1 MSSRLADPLYHRLR
15 RTFPPGQP
23 YTRADWEEETMP
35 AVVRQFLEHRL
46 RQHSRREVRQMRR
59 ARTDWVDYDHPEM
72 EAAVRTFFDAVAAH
86 TRVPADAWDD
96 TLRHAVDYTTAYLV
110 RPVPVLVEFVY
121 GDQDDPLALDAIRE
135 RMQFFRPYP
144 YLREAVRAYAE
155 KREQDALSRGTF
167 VSVLERVDEGIATD
181 VDADRWLQLLG
192 PLFEAGRHA
201 FGQKRLPVPL
211 LRTFFEEKGQDGIAG
226 RLTEYGQ
233 EGTDE
238 IAPEALARL
247 IDGAQE
253 TTAEDPKQTPR
264 PSAPNDSPFTDPPP
278 ESTPPADNA
287 GEAVWGVSQ
296 SDGEAAAAE
305 SDPAPGNE
313 EPLWKQFQ
321 QGKSGTS
328 RAHTAERNGGRDTP
342 RWAQFR
348 QDRSTRAD
356 QIADTSENDAAE
368 QASANRKKTDRTG
381 ASPKEGTDN
390 ASVRSSSDA
399 SFAPSSDSGSRP
411 DRTRTE
417 SASASAGPGDL
428 ATLER
433 EILGTENPSRRERY
447 VEELFGGDPSAYR
460 QVLRRLRTADTW
472 SEASDII
479 ASDIFRAHKVNIY
492 SDAAV
497 HFTNIVETRFKERE
511 ERP

>member
-15 RTFPPGQP
+15 RTFPPGSS
-23 YTRADWEEETMP
+23 YTRADWDEETMP

-121 GDQDDPLALDAIRE
+121 GDQDGPLALEAIRQ

-155 KREQDALSRGTF
+155 KRDQEAVARDTF
-167 VSVLERVDEGIATD
+167 ASVLGRVDEGIATD
-181 VDADRWLQLLG
+181 ATTDRWLQLLS
-192 PLFEAGRHA
+192 PLFGVGRYA
-201 FGQKRLPVPL
+201 LGQERLPVPL
-211 LRTFFEEKGQDGIAG
+211 LRTFFEEKGQEGIAE
-226 RLTEYGQ
+226 RLAEHAR
-233 EGTDE
+233 EGPEE
-238 IAPEALARL
+238 IGPDALSRL
-247 IDGAQE
+247 IDGAE
-253 TTAEDPKQTPR
+253 ERATEETGRTPTTASD
-264 PSAPNDSPFTDPPP
+264 DSPFRDPPA
-278 ESTPPADNA
+278 ETAPPDDNA
-287 GEAVWGVSQ
+287 SDSVWGVSR
-296 SDGEAAAAE
+296 SDDAAADSASE
-305 SDPAPGNE
+305 PAPGNE
-313 EPLWKQFQ
+313 EALWKQFQ
-321 QGKSGTS
+321 KGKNGTS

-356 QIADTSENDAAE
+356 QIADTSEHDAGE
-368 QASANRKKTDRTG
+368 QPSTTPKKTDRTE
-381 ASPKEGTDN
+381 ASPTEKADD
-390 ASVRSSSDA
+390 ASARSSPD
-399 SFAPSSDSGSRP
+399 PSSPPSDSDPEPRP
-411 DRTRTE
+411 GRARTGGVSS
-417 SASASAGPGDL
+417 SAASGDL

-433 EILGTENPSRRERY
+433 EILGTENPSHRERY
-447 VEELFGGDPSAYR
+447 VDELFDGDPSAYQ

-497 HFTNIVETRFKERE
+497 NFTNTVEARFKERNQ
-511 ERP
+511 RP

>member
-1 MSSRLADPLYHRLR
+1 MANRLADPLYHRLR

-23 YTRADWEEETMP
+23 YTRGDWEEETMP

-121 GDQDDPLALDAIRE
+121 GDQDGPLALNAIRQ

-144 YLREAVRAYAE
+144 YLRKAVHAYAE
-155 KREQDALSRGTF
+155 KREQDALSRDTF

-181 VDADRWLQLLG
+181 VDADRWLQLLS
-192 PLFEAGRHA
+192 PLFGLGRHA
-201 FGQKRLPVPL
+201 LGQERLPVPL
-211 LRTFFEEKGQDGIAG
+211 LRTFFEEKGQEGIAE
-226 RLTEYGQ
+226 RLTEHAR

-238 IAPEALARL
+238 VGPEALARL
-247 IDGAQE
+247 IDGVEERADKG
-253 TTAEDPKQTPR
+253 TGQT
-264 PSAPNDSPFTDPPP
+264 SAPASNDSPFTNPPP

-287 GEAVWGVSQ
+287 SESVWGVSQ
-296 SDGEAAAAE
+296 SDEAADASASE
-305 SDPAPGNE
+305 PAPGDE
-313 EPLWKQFQ
+313 GPLWKQFQ
-321 QGKSGTS
+321 KGQNGTS
-328 RAHTAERNGGRDTP
+328 RAHTAEQNGGQDTP

-348 QDRSTRAD
+348 QDRSRRAD
-356 QIADTSENDAAE
+356 QIADTSEHDAAQ
-368 QASANRKKTDRTG
+368 QASPTPEKTDRTG
-381 ASPKEGTDN
+381 ASPKKMADD
-390 ASVRSSSDA
+390 ASVRSSPDASSTSASDA
-399 SFAPSSDSGSRP
+399 ESRP
-411 DRTRTE
+411 DRPRTGDAP
-417 SASASAGPGDL
+417 SSAGSGDL
-428 ATLER
+428 GALER
-433 EILGTENPSRRERY
+433 EILGTKNPSHRERY
-447 VEELFGGDPSAYR
+447 VEELFDGDPSAYQ

-472 SEASDII
+472 SEASNII

-497 HFTNIVETRFKERE
+497 NFTNTVEARFKERD
-511 ERP
+511 